1 MTRVDYQPPVALCDI
16 EVPRDLLELARWLCW
31 QAEYNE
37 GKKPR
42 KVPYYAAGQRRTFA
56 HGSPDDVQRMTSF
69 AVAIEAARRQGRS
82 GVGIALC
89 DDKIAAADFDN
100 CVVDGVVDPDVLEAV
115 KGTYAEVSPS
125 GQGVRAFFDNSAGV
139 ITDAKFIDRIWP
151 YGVETYVK
159 QGYVTVT
166 GNRLPGAPLTVAAP
180 TERMLEILAERRRPI
195 AVEDDGWFADEG
207 KVDIDTTRVEE
218 LVMKLPVQLDYH
230 AWLELGLALY
240 HQYEGGSEGLEIW
253 EAYSARDRS
262 GHKEGLCDRK
272 WESFGRRERSGP
284 RVTFRSV
291 LKRLRDAGVP
301 ISAAVTPISP
311 AAAERKKKGT
321 KGFPAIQLGE
331 FALNVQPPRWLV
343 KSMMAESP
351 IVAIYGEPQAG
362 KSTVA
367 FDLACAVAQGVEW
380 FGRKTKQMPVVYL
393 AAESEGFMVRRAQAY
408 AQRTGVDLRGLPF
421 TVIPAAPD
429 VGAESD
435 YQLLLSTIKGVL
447 GDEGGFIVVDTLSKV
462 RGAADENSSKEIG
475 IVIGNL
481 ERLARELKCVV
492 CFIHHTG
499 KDKDRGMRGSSALLG
514 NVDTV
519 WRVEK
524 DSQGAGRFVVLE
536 KVKGGMSEGD
546 RYAFVLASEEL
557 GEDEDGD
564 PVTEAV
570 VEFQQM
576 TKAGGAARLGVGT
589 PAVKGLDPTRLK
601 GWKLEAHRELVES
614 LVGEAP
620 VDMRDVYQRICLR
633 MEPGKLDGVD
643 KTDRHAA
650 RRACIDLYNEHYDVW
665 LGWSYDKNTHVAE
678 PESLL

>member
-1 MTRVDYQPPVALCDI
+1 MMAAPVALSDI
-16 EVPRDLLELARWLCW
+16 TLPRDLLELPRWLCW
-31 QAEYNE
+31 QAEHNE

-42 KVPYYAAGQRRTFA
+42 KVPYYASGPRRTHA
-56 HGSPDDVQRMTSF
+56 HGSPEDQRQLSPF
-69 AVAIEAARRQGRS
+69 AVAIESYRRQARTGI
-82 GVGIALC
+82 GIALC
-89 DDKIAAADFDN
+89 DDAIAAIDLDN
-100 CVVDGVVDPDVLEAV
+100 CVVDGVVHEEVLAAIE
-115 KGTYAEVSPS
+115 GTYAELSPS
-125 GQGVRAFFDNSAGV
+125 GNGVRAFVDNTAGV
-139 ITDAKFIDRIWP
+139 ITDAKFIDRVWP
-151 YGVETYVK
+151 YGLETYVK

-166 GNRLPGAPLTVAAP
+166 GNRLPGAPLEIGAP
-180 TERMLEILAERRRPI
+180 TVKLLEIIAQRRRPI
-195 AVEDDGWFADEG
+195 EVEDDGWFADEG
-207 KVDIDTTRVEE
+207 KVDIDTARIEE
-218 LVMKLPVQLDYH
+218 LVMKLPVELDYH

-240 HQYEGGSEGLEIW
+240 HQYDGGSEGLDIW
-253 EAYSARDRS
+253 EHYSARDRK
-262 GHKEGLCDRK
+262 GYKEGLCDRK
-272 WESFGRRERSGP
+272 WESFGKRERSGA
-284 RVTFRSV
+284 RITFRSV

-301 ISAAVTPISP
+301 ISAAVTQISP
-311 AAAERKKKGT
+311 AAAERKKRGV

-367 FDLACAVAQGVEW
+367 FDLACAVAQGIEW

-447 GDEGGFIVVDTLSKV
+447 GDEGGFVVVDTLSKV

-475 IVIGNL
+475 QVIGNL

-524 DSQGAGRFVVLE
+524 DAQGSGRYVVLE
-536 KVKGGMSEGD
+536 KVKGGMTEGD
-546 RYAFVLASEEL
+546 RYAFILESEEL

-570 VEFQQM
+570 VAFQQV
-576 TKAGGAARLGVGT
+576 TKAGGSARLGVPGSA
-589 PAVKGLDPTRLK
+589 AVGAKDPTRLR

-614 LVGEAP
+614 LVGDGV

-633 MEPGKLDGVD
+633 KEPGKLDGVD
-643 KTDRHAA
+643 KADRASA
-650 RRACIDLYNEHYDVW
+650 RTACIDLYHEGYDVW
-665 LGWSYDKNTHVAE
+665 LGWAYDRTLNVAE
-678 PESLL
+678 PEGLL